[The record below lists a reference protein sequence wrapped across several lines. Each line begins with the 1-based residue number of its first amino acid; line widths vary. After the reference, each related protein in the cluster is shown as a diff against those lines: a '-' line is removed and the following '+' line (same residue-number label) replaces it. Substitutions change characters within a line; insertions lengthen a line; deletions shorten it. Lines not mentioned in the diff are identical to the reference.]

1 MSYRWPIG
9 DRSHSR
15 SDTDCHSTVE
25 CYSSRPEAIETQRL
39 QHSHCNNTNNTYG
52 HRRPKRKAIGCERR
66 NGAKLYQGRRE
77 KTKIRTNKHGRAR
90 EREHRITYREH
101 GCCKRAVVD
110 YCGKTS
116 PPAAAYS
123 SFAIAK
129 SFSDRLQKLV
139 CGVCE
144 TQEPLAMADG
154 GRARGGGRGR
164 RTEKRK
170 RHGPTDLTNDGDGR
184 TDGEERIDDRGGGR
198 ADGQM
203 EGREGDRQ
211 LPGLFTSIHNVFIL
225 TWEPFLTYPACL
237 SFLSSCPHLASSLS
251 FSSPR

>member
-1 MSYRWPIG
+1 MEPNCTKEEG
-9 DRSHSR
+9 K
-15 SDTDCHSTVE
+15 
-25 CYSSRPEAIETQRL
+25 
-39 QHSHCNNTNNTYG
+39 
-52 HRRPKRKAIGCERR
+52 KRKLEQINMGERERESTESLTENTVVVNAQWWTIAEKLLLLLLLILPLRLRKASRIGCE
-66 NGAKLYQGRRE
+66 
-77 KTKIRTNKHGRAR
+77 
-90 EREHRITYREH
+90 
-101 GCCKRAVVD
+101 
-110 YCGKTS
+110 
-116 PPAAAYS
+116 
-123 SFAIAK
+123 
-129 SFSDRLQKLV
+129 KLV

-211 LPGLFTSIHNVFIL
+211 LPGLFTSIHNFFIL